1 MIDSVIQFYRE
12 RFEIMASGE
21 QGLTY
26 LIFVFVVGGVVF
38 PALCMGLA
46 RAVGLFGKELRQ

>member
-12 RFEIMASGE
+12 RFELMTGDDG
-21 QGLTY
+21 QTY

-38 PALCMGLA
+38 PAICMGLA
-46 RAVGLFGKELRQ
+46 RAVGLFGRELRQ